1 MSTPPDSVAAPEAFD
16 LLSTLVAV
24 VRADGRCETVN
35 SALENALCQSRRKLV
50 QGQALD
56 WFVDP
61 APLRDALKRTGQLI
75 VSRFEATLHGPAPGA
90 HPLPVHVVVSPL
102 ERGGAGA
109 SVLLEMTEIEQQS
122 RQDRE
127 ERTHRLAREQKE
139 LLRNLAHEVKNPLGG
154 IRGAA
159 QLLAMEASAR
169 HFAESAEYTD
179 VIIHEADRLQALVDR
194 LLAPHQRAPEFGEVN
209 IHEVCERVRA
219 VVLAEFPRG
228 LAIERDY
235 DASLPELRGDRERLI
250 QALLN
255 IVRNAAQALAARI
268 AAGDAAI
275 TLRTRVARQLT
286 LGHARHKLAI
296 ELQVQD
302 NGPGVPDDL
311 RERIFQPLVS
321 GREGGTGLGLALAQT
336 FAQQHG
342 GAIEYQGTAAGAC
355 FKLLIPVR

>member
-1 MSTPPDSVAAPEAFD
+1 MSPPPDPIAPEAFD
-16 LLSTLVAV
+16 LLATLVAV
-24 VRADGRCETVN
+24 VRADGTCELAN
-35 SALENALCQSRRKLV
+35 SALENALGQSRRKLV
-50 QGQALD
+50 QGNALH
-56 WFVDP
+56 WLQEPGPLQGALQRLP
-61 APLRDALKRTGQLI
+61 ALM
-75 VSRFEATLHGPAPGA
+75 VSRFEAVLKAPPTGGHG
-90 HPLPVHVVVSPL
+90 LPVHVTVSPL
-102 ERGGAGA
+102 ERGAAGERA
-109 SVLLEMTEIEQQS
+109 LMEMVEIEQQA

-127 ERTHRLAREQKE
+127 ARTHHLARDQKE
-139 LLRNLAHEVKNPLGG
+139 LLRNLAHEIKNPLGG

-159 QLLAMEASAR
+159 QLLALEAASPTY
-169 HFAESAEYTD
+169 AEYTD

-194 LLAPHQRAPEFGEVN
+194 LLAPHQRAPEFGDVN

-228 LAIERDY
+228 LTIERDY

-268 AAGDAAI
+268 TAGDAAI
-275 TLRTRVARQLT
+275 ILRTRVARQLT
-286 LGHARHKLAI
+286 LGHERHRLVI
-296 ELQVQD
+296 ELQVED

-321 GREGGTGLGLALAQT
+321 GRDGGTGLGLALAQT
-336 FAQQHG
+336 FVQQHG
-342 GAIEYQGTAAGAC
+342 GTIEYQSAAAGAC

>member
-1 MSTPPDSVAAPEAFD
+1 MSTPPDPLAPEAFD

-24 VRADGRCETVN
+24 VRPDGRCELVN

-50 QGQALD
+50 QGQAPD

-61 APLRDALKRTGQLI
+61 APLHDALQRTGQLI

-102 ERGGAGA
+102 ERAGA
-109 SVLLEMTEIEQQS
+109 DSSVLVEMIEIEQQA

-127 ERTHRLAREQKE
+127 ERTHRLAHDQKE
-139 LLRNLAHEVKNPLGG
+139 LLRNLAHEIKNPLGG

-159 QLLAMEASAR
+159 QLLALEAAGR
-169 HFAESAEYTD
+169 DFAESAEYTD

-194 LLAPHQRAPEFGEVN
+194 LLAPHQRALVLGEVN
-209 IHEVCERVRA
+209 IHEICERVRA

-228 LAIERDY
+228 LAIQRDY

-268 AAGDAAI
+268 AAGDACI
-275 TLRTRVARQLT
+275 TLRTRVARRLT
-286 LGHARHKLAI
+286 IGHQRFKLAI
-296 ELQVQD
+296 ELQVED
-302 NGPGVPDDL
+302 NGPGVPPDL

-336 FAQQHG
+336 FVQQHEGTIEFESTG
-342 GAIEYQGTAAGAC
+342 GLTR
-355 FKLLIPVR
+355 FTLLIPVR

>member
-1 MSTPPDSVAAPEAFD
+1 MSIPLDLAGPEALD
-16 LLSTLVAV
+16 LLTTLVAV
-24 VRADGRCETVN
+24 VGADGRCEAVN
-35 SALENALCQSRRKLV
+35 AALENALCQSRRKLV
-50 QGQALD
+50 GGRATD

-61 APLRDALKRTGQLI
+61 APLHDALQRMSQLV
-75 VSRFEATLHGPAPGA
+75 VSRFEATLHSPTPGA
-90 HPLPVHVVVSPL
+90 HALPVHVIVSPL
-102 ERGGAGA
+102 ERAGTGP
-109 SVLLEMTEIEQQS
+109 SVLLEMTEIEQQA

-139 LLRNLAHEVKNPLGG
+139 LLRNLAHEIKNPLGG

-159 QLLAMEASAR
+159 QLLAMDAAAR
-169 HFAESAEYTD
+169 DFAESREYTD

-194 LLAPHQRAPEFGEVN
+194 LLAPHQRAPLFADLN
-209 IHEVCERVRA
+209 IHEICERVRA

-255 IVRNAAQALAARI
+255 IVRNAAQVLAARI
-268 AAGDAAI
+268 TVGDAAI
-275 TLRTRVARQLT
+275 TLRTRVARQVT
-286 LGHARHKLAI
+286 IGHQRFKLAI

-302 NGPGVPDDL
+302 NGPGVPPEL

-321 GREGGTGLGLALAQT
+321 GREGGSGLGLALAQT
-336 FAQQHG
+336 FVQQHEG
-342 GAIEYQGTAAGAC
+342 TIDHDGTAGATR
-355 FKLLIPVR
+355 FTLLLPVR

>member
-1 MSTPPDSVAAPEAFD
+1 MSPPPDPIAPDAFD
-16 LLSTLVAV
+16 LLATLVAV
-24 VRADGRCETVN
+24 VRADGTCELAN
-35 SALENALCQSRRKLV
+35 SALENALGQSRRKLV
-50 QGQALD
+50 QGNALH
-56 WFVDP
+56 WLQEP
-61 APLRDALKRTGQLI
+61 GPLQDALQRLPALM
-75 VSRFEATLHGPAPGA
+75 VSRFEATLKASPTGGHG
-90 HPLPVHVVVSPL
+90 LPVHVTVSPL
-102 ERGGAGA
+102 ERGAAGA
-109 SVLLEMTEIEQQS
+109 RALLEMTEIEQQA
-122 RQDRE
+122 RLGRE
-127 ERTHRLAREQKE
+127 ARTHHLARDQKE
-139 LLRNLAHEVKNPLGG
+139 LLRNLAHEIKNPLGG

-159 QLLAMEASAR
+159 QLLAMDSAAR
-169 HFAESAEYTD
+169 DFTAWPEYTD